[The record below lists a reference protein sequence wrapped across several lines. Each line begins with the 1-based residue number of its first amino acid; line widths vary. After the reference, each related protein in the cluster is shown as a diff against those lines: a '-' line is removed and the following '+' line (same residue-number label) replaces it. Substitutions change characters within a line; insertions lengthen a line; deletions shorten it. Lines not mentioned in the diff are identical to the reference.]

1 MNIYAKTL
9 NFDSNST
16 FLKPMKILKGL
27 LILLVLNGCNL
38 NEALVRWDTDLKIPL
53 AKASLGLQDL
63 LPDSLIIEESDSSLH
78 LIYQQQF
85 AIDSFGDI
93 LNVPDTLNEVVV
105 KLQQLVLSEQTL
117 EDTVALSDIYPPARL
132 LDGQSVVLP
141 AQDLDGSGSPQI
153 IDVSQEFFR
162 TAVFRDGSIEIT
174 LYNDLPVEAEMLVF
188 KLSNQDD
195 QAIILADTFL
205 NILSEESRTERYSL
219 AGKKVNGVMVGEI
232 QRVKTKAS
240 NGPVLIEA
248 DKGVRIQMRV
258 FNLEP
263 EFATAIFPA
272 QILVADSQETIYDLN
287 DTKVTEMHLKGGY
300 IIMDVIST
308 IEEEIILDYYIPNSR
323 NSSEGGIPI
332 KKVYNVPPAPPGQT
346 SRIREKFPMQ
356 GFTVIYK
363 GKDPNTP
370 PYWNTVFSVLT
381 ARIEY
386 SGIERTLSLSDSVRV
401 RFGLVEVDPDYAIG
415 DFGKRVNELQDSLD
429 IPILREAIGN
439 INPENIRVDL
449 QVENSFGIDA
459 QLDFVEIKGVNTTN
473 RKAVKLQAEPIN
485 GPFMVRKAT
494 NPPLRAGISSLT
506 MDKTNSNLRQFAS
519 ILPDQ
524 IKLHLRATSSPFGTQ
539 NLSDFVFASS
549 KLQADLNV
557 EIPIVFAA
565 DSAVITQRICL
576 ASSEREQMKKTG
588 DGYLVID
595 IENGMPFQF
604 GLGIEDP
611 KGEQILADYRKHIA
625 KAGVFDPL
633 LNRVV
638 SSRSTEIRIPLKKLE
653 VQDLFQNECLDLR
666 LLIHSEDIRRYPIH
680 SNERLNIKVRYEGA
694 YEADI

>member
-1 MNIYAKTL
+1 
-9 NFDSNST
+9 
-16 FLKPMKILKGL
+16 MKILKGL
-27 LILLVLNGCNL
+27 IILLVLGACNR
-38 NEALVRWDTDLKIPL
+38 NDALVRWDADLKIPL

-63 LPDSLIIEESDSSLH
+63 LPDSLIIAESDSSLH

-132 LDGQSVVLP
+132 LNGQEVVLP

-162 TAVFRDGSIEIT
+162 TAVFKDGIIEIT
-174 LYNDLPVEAEMLVF
+174 LHNDLPVEAEMLVF

-195 QAIILADTFL
+195 QATILADTFL
-205 NILSEESRTERYSL
+205 DILPGESRTEQYSL
-219 AGKKVNGVMVGEI
+219 AGKKVNGIMVGEI

-240 NGPVLIEA
+240 NGTVLIEA
-248 DKGVRIQMRV
+248 NKGVRIQMRV

-272 QILVADSQETIYDLN
+272 QVLVADSQETIYDLN
-287 DTKVTEMHLKGGY
+287 DVKVTEMHLKGGY

-415 DFGKRVNELQDSLD
+415 DFGNRVNELRDSLD
-429 IPILREAIGN
+429 IPILRKASGSLNLED
-439 INPENIRVDL
+439 IRVDL

-459 QLDFVEIKGVNTTN
+459 QLDFLEIKGVNTAMG
-473 RKAVKLQAEPIN
+473 KAVKLQAEPIN

-494 NPPLRAGISSLT
+494 NPPLRAGVSSFT
-506 MDKTNSNLRQFAS
+506 MDKTNSNLRQFVS

-539 NLSDFVFASS
+539 NLSDFVFSNS
-549 KLQADLNV
+549 QLKADLKV
-557 EIPIVFAA
+557 DVPIVFGA
-565 DSAVITQRICL
+565 DSVLLSQQICL
-576 ASSEREQMKKTG
+576 GTTEKEALKRAGE
-588 DGYLVID
+588 GYLVLEID
-595 IENGMPFQF
+595 NGLPFQLGV
-604 GLGIEDP
+604 GLEAPSGKEP
-611 KGEQILADYRKHIA
+611 FADYQDHIA
-625 KAGVFDPL
+625 AAAVFDL
-633 LNRVV
+633 QTNKVQ
-638 SSRSTEIRIPLKKLE
+638 SSRKSEIRIK
-653 VQDLFQNECLDLR
+653 VDRNDLLR
-666 LLIHSEDIRRYPIH
+666 LLENECFDLKLFIHSEDVRRYPIH
-680 SNERLNIKVRYEGA
+680 ANERLNMKMRYEGA
-694 YEADI
+694 YEVEI